1 MKLSTFIKAYKIA
14 LSSVCVQ
21 IKDWKGVYIG
31 SIIFPDAEDNRVTF
45 IFSSSADLEPGSL
58 GVSASLSVDAVESI
72 KGGLANIALAE
83 EHITSNA
90 KISDVGKVLIV
101 LNNLSLRLRD
111 LYQDDWS
118 NIDITNVWFAPD
130 RGFAYFELDRF
141 KSTVQTDGQLFLF
154 GDPLND
160 E

>member
-31 SIIFPDAEDNRVTF
+31 SIIFPDAEDNRITF
-45 IFSSSADLEPGSL
+45 IFSNNADLEPGSL

-72 KGGLANIALAE
+72 KGGL
-83 EHITSNA
+83 A